1 MRHALAAAIALSL
14 VTGCS
19 DPALFAQLDVPTLR
33 LTLPSQS
40 FPATDAAVQDWC
52 SPTQTGPDCVAKD
65 LSYDLSTQLPIVTK
79 PNVSYALRLTTASI
93 ALRADASGAD
103 LGGVKA
109 VAIRLDPQAT
119 GGGIV
124 IASYTRSAADPHPT
138 SIAVAGDS
146 SVDLAAYVRSGQL
159 PLRVEMTFDA
169 PTPAFTADVTST
181 YELEVNVDWGAY
193 L

>member
-14 VTGCS
+14 VAGCS
-19 DPALFAQLDVPTLR
+19 DPALFAQLDVPTVR

-40 FPATDAAVQDWC
+40 FPATDAAAQYWC
-52 SPTQTGPDCVAKD
+52 SPTQSGPDCVAKD

-93 ALRADASGAD
+93 ALQAEASGAD

-159 PLRVEMTFDA
+159 PLRVELTFDA

-181 YELEVNVDWGAY
+181 YELEVKVDWGAY